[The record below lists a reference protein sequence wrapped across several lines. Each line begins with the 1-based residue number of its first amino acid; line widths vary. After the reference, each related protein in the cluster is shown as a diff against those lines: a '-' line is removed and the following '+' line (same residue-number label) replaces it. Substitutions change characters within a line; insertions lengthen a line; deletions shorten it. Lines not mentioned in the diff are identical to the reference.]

1 MGTSASA
8 HRTAV
13 KSISIDQNGWNRSC
27 SSERGSSATSRRS
40 LPVLSNWI
48 NHRSSRCDGGLTK
61 AERLQLVDRAMRAEA
76 TALECEG
83 KVKGLEREIRT
94 LELRNHDLSTEVC
107 WLRQQCT
114 TACPD
119 VPNGS
124 VASFVPPNCSEQCQ
138 VEKKVLQNTVTE
150 QNGELSSLRS
160 ELDRMQS
167 VDMRK
172 DIRISELIKELEA
185 TKCRVEAL
193 EELCRNHMS
202 GVRPLQQ
209 NAEVN
214 VLANAERSE
223 EGSVRQDDI
232 ANGSLNDHIKPTRT
246 TKDVNLRLLKSLP
259 QRPEQNVSSTSRDN
273 GKAVDSKTEPLTSPP
288 LAGSDTVSLLR
299 SIQVLKEIPRG
310 NQNVNESPSDR
321 PYESSIHSEKKSL
334 AEDTENEDSDLDIAD
349 ILNDSTRSA
358 WSTRTQSSKSRDSG
372 ICRESFTYKACT

>member
-119 VPNGS
+119 
-124 VASFVPPNCSEQCQ
+124 
-138 VEKKVLQNTVTE
+138 
-150 QNGELSSLRS
+150 NGELSSLRS